1 MLRTGDKTGTAVPP
15 AASCRRGSL
24 RGVAAG
30 LHRSPSPFG
39 TRASGASPATH
50 AGVVVS
56 GRVVVVAAAKR
67 PGRYL
72 DRTPRGPGPQVGNF
86 HTLAHGANSERLVIP
101 DAEQLADEVF
111 ELNRHLADRD
121 RPAVLDYAIAQ
132 IRAWRFAHYLERV
145 GDFDSKGR
153 IRPAVEQ
160 LRKWLQRAETA
171 RARLGLDPV
180 SYASLNLDRAET
192 ARIATQLAE
201 TDLQEGRRLRVA
213 AERRDLEE
221 GAVEQ

>member
-1 MLRTGDKTGTAVPP
+1 MPR
-15 AASCRRGSL
+15 
-24 RGVAAG
+24 
-30 LHRSPSPFG
+30 PS
-39 TRASGASPATH
+39 
-50 AGVVVS
+50 
-56 GRVVVVAAAKR
+56 
-67 PGRYL
+67 RYL
-72 DRTPRGPGPQVGNF
+72 DRTPPAKGSPTPQPGNF

-101 DAEQLADEVF
+101 DAEQLADMIF
-111 ELNRHLADRD
+111 EGNGHLCDRD
-121 RPAVLDYAIAQ
+121 RPAVLDYSIAQ

-180 SYASLNLDRAET
+180 SYAALNLDRAET

-201 TDLQEGRRLRVA
+201 ADLKEGRRLRVA
-213 AERRDLEE
+213 ADRRELEAGGTE
-221 GAVEQ
+221 A